1 MLGYQSTSLDKNYQI
16 KVMLKVVNN
25 EEIAVLYEISGLDED
40 GNYHFIM
47 DKNEFSIFENE
58 QEVLMFSGLHFQILD
73 ISE

>member
-1 MLGYQSTSLDKNYQI
+1 
-16 KVMLKVVNN
+16 MLKEVNN
-25 EEIAVLYEISGLDED
+25 EDMAVLYEIIGLDED

>member
-16 KVMLKVVNN
+16 KIMLKEINN
-25 EEIAVLYEISGLDED
+25 EEMAVLYEISGLDED

-58 QEVLMFSGLHFQILD
+58 SEVLMFSGLHFQILD
-73 ISE
+73 IS